1 LYNKPKAA
9 VHPGQK
15 LTGPKEE
22 EEEEEEE
29 CAASYI
35 QTSNTVLNSGWTV
48 SLCLSCAVYM
58 KPTVYWFV
66 PAQGHSPH
74 YIEIHISCFNI

>member
-1 LYNKPKAA
+1 LHNKPKAA

-29 CAASYI
+29 ACGANIQASLDAGGM
-35 QTSNTVLNSGWTV
+35 QRQHTCMHMHTRLVL
-48 SLCLSCAVYM
+48 
-58 KPTVYWFV
+58 
-66 PAQGHSPH
+66 PH
-74 YIEIHISCFNI
+74 LA